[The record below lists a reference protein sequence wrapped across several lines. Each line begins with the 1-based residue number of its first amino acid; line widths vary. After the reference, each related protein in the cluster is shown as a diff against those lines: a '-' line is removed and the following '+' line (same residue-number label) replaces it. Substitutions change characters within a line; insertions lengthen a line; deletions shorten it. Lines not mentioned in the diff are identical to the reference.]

1 MFLINMIRS
10 GLVNQR
16 KGGGF
21 EEGYPHERDAR
32 NIYDIRP
39 YVDSTDTGFQKPS
52 DFSIIIPKAVS
63 YAHIFSKKLTPSEK
77 VFLARQVKRGLKR
90 AARTVRKV
98 YTGKGEFDEAK
109 PLPDSTE
116 YGEETPPPK
125 EHSLRQVLDSQDAAW
140 ETEYELRNDLYK
152 EELEAED
159 VVYPT
164 PPQETFAEMEDAE
177 MAWENREMSTDV
189 VMDRKSPKSDDIA
202 ITKQNSFGGKMIRV
216 KKRRAEKY
224 IPSALKS
231 AQSIRENGVGPRVRK
246 EKSE

>member
-21 EEGYPHERDAR
+21 EEGFPHERDAR

-39 YVDSTDTGFQKPS
+39 YVDSMDTGFQKPS

-98 YTGKGEFDEAK
+98 YTGKDEFDEAK

-116 YGEETPPPK
+116 YGEEKAPVEEP
-125 EHSLRQVLDSQDAAW
+125 SLQKLLSSEDTAW
-140 ETEYELRNDLYK
+140 EDEFATRDDLYK
-152 EELEAED
+152 EELEAAD
-159 VVYPT
+159 VVYP
-164 PPQETFAEMEDAE
+164 PAPRETFAEMEDAE
-177 MAWENREMSTDV
+177 MDWENGELPSEDV
-189 VMDRKSPKSDDIA
+189 VMDRKSVESDDIA
-202 ITKQNSFGGKMIRV
+202 ITKENSFGGKIIRV

-224 IPSALKS
+224 TPRLLQNLNAVRS
-231 AQSIRENGVGPRVRK
+231 NGVGPRARR
-246 EKSE
+246 E